1 MPLSNWPD
9 LSNTE
14 TLVLILILAT
24 VIFLLF
30 YPYKKIKNEQV
41 KKATSKKKVH

>member
-24 VIFLLF
+24 VILLLF
-30 YPYKKIKNEQV
+30 YPFKRNKK
-41 KKATSKKKVH
+41 